1 MVKKFQRN
9 IDQKSKKFFL
19 KDFGFRFL
27 IILGVCLLF
36 FIVFKYSKEAY
47 KQKTVNREIAE
58 LQAEIDKLNQDN
70 KNLQGLIEY
79 FQTDDFKEKETK
91 DKLNLVKE
99 GERLV
104 LIKEKEIPVE
114 TVEEDREVEVT
125 VNRPNYYHWWYY
137 FFGIDKTTQ
146 FGD

>member
-1 MVKKFQRN
+1 
-9 IDQKSKKFFL
+9 
-19 KDFGFRFL
+19 
-27 IILGVCLLF
+27 
-36 FIVFKYSKEAY
+36 
-47 KQKTVNREIAE
+47 VNREIAE